1 MARRGRAGRSSPLEI
16 LAIFLKLGLTSFGGP
31 VAHLGYYRAEFVERR
46 KWLDAAGYADLVAL
60 CQFLPGP
67 GSTEFCIAV
76 GLLRAGVIGAL
87 AAWVGF
93 TLPSALLMAGF
104 GYGMAS
110 LGDLAHAP
118 WLHGLKLVAF
128 AVVAQA
134 VWAMARALAPDAQR
148 ALAPDAQRALLAL
161 AAAILVLAVP
171 SIGGQLGAIGLGALI
186 GWRFLPGEARHAA
199 QHLKP
204 PVSHAVSVGALI
216 LFFALLAFLPLAA
229 SQDGNAWKLLD
240 GFYRSGALVFGGGH
254 VLLPLLDAVV
264 VPNGWVSQDT
274 FLAGYGAAQALPGPI
289 FSFSAYLGMVMGPSP
304 GGWRAACLALVAI
317 FLPGFLLV
325 VGALPF
331 WSKLRVNQA
340 AQSSLKGVNAAVV
353 GLLLAALYNPIFVNA
368 VFGARDFAFALAA
381 FALLQFARVPPWAVV
396 LIGAGAAQALA
407 LL

>member
-1 MARRGRAGRSSPLEI
+1 
-16 LAIFLKLGLTSFGGP
+16 LGLTSFGGP
-31 VAHLGYYRAEFVERR
+31 VAHLGYYRAEFVDKR

-67 GSTEFCIAV
+67 SSSEFGIAV

-87 AAWVGF
+87 AAWIGF

-148 ALAPDAQRALLAL
+148 ALLAL

-171 SIGGQLGAIGLGALI
+171 SIWGQLGAIGLGALI

-199 QHLKP
+199 KHIKP
-204 PVSHAVSVGALI
+204 PVSRGVSVGALI
-216 LFFALLAFLPLAA
+216 LFAALLALLPLAA
-229 SQDGNAWKLLD
+229 SQNGTGWQLFD

-264 VPNGWVSQDT
+264 VPRGWVGQNE

-289 FSFSAYLGMVMGPSP
+289 FAFSAYLGMVMGPAP
-304 GGWRAACLALVAI
+304 GGWQAACLALVAI

-325 VGALPF
+325 VGTLPF
-331 WSKLRVNQA
+331 WSELRSNQA
-340 AQSSLKGVNAAVV
+340 AQLTLKGVNAAVV
-353 GLLLAALYNPIFVNA
+353 GLLLGALYNPIFVNA
-368 VFGARDFAFALAA
+368 VFNARDFAFALGA

-396 LIGAGAAQALA
+396 ILGALA
-407 LL
+407 AEALSRL

>member
-1 MARRGRAGRSSPLEI
+1 MARRGPAERSSPLEI

-67 GSTEFCIAV
+67 SSSEFGIAV
-76 GLLRAGVIGAL
+76 GLIRAGLPGAL
-87 AAWVGF
+87 AAWIGF

-104 GYGMAS
+104 GYGMAN
-110 LGDLAHAP
+110 LGNLAQDS
-118 WLHGLKLVAF
+118 WLHGLKLVAL

-148 ALAPDAQRALLAL
+148 ALLAL
-161 AAAILVLAVP
+161 AAAIFVLAVA
-171 SIGGQLGAIGLGALI
+171 SIWGQLGAIFLGALI
-186 GWRFLPGEARHAA
+186 GWRFLPGERRHAA
-199 QHLKP
+199 KPLKVP
-204 PVSHAVSVGALI
+204 MSRSVSLGALV
-216 LFFALLAFLPLAA
+216 LFFALLALLPLAA
-229 SQDGNAWKLLD
+229 AQGGAAWQLFD
-240 GFYRSGALVFGGGH
+240 GFYRAGALVFGGGH

-264 VPNGWVSQDT
+264 VPKGWVGQDA

-289 FSFSAYLGMVMGPSP
+289 FAFAAYLGMVMGPAP
-304 GGWRAACLALVAI
+304 GGWPAACLALVAI

-331 WSKLRVNQA
+331 WSELRANQA
-340 AQSSLKGVNAAVV
+340 AQSALKGVNAAVV

-368 VFGARDFAFALAA
+368 VFGAGDFAFALAA

-396 LIGAGAAQALA
+396 ISGAFAAEELA
-407 LL
+407 RFG